1 MIKERDYKE
10 TGRIAVLLFNLGGPD
25 GPDAIQPFLF
35 NLFFDPAIIS
45 LPLPLRWAIAKL
57 ISTRRAPFAR
67 ENYALMGGG
76 SPLLPETL
84 SQARALEA
92 ELEGR
97 GLTVR
102 AWPVMRYW
110 HPFAPEVVAEVKAWA
125 PDRIIALPLYPQFS
139 TSTSASSLKDWDRA
153 ARKAGL
159 RAPTSTVCCWPVEP
173 GLVEAHASLIVER
186 WRQAEAEAPGRP
198 MRILLSAH
206 GLPKKIIER
215 GDPYQ
220 WQVEQSCA
228 AVMERV
234 AALLG
239 RPLDT
244 IDWQVCYQSRVGPLE
259 WIGPSTDAEV
269 ERAGQDGRGLIL
281 VPIAFVSEHVET
293 LVELDVEYRHLAE
306 KSGALP
312 YLRVPTPTTHPA
324 FIRGLGDL
332 VIQAAGHE
340 GVAPDAAG
348 PSCPAGFGRC
358 ACRAGT

>member
-1 MIKERDYKE
+1 MFKERDNKE

-25 GPDAIQPFLF
+25 GPDAVQPFLF

-84 SQARALEA
+84 RQARALEA
-92 ELEGR
+92 ELSGR
-97 GLTVR
+97 GQTVR

-110 HPFAPEVVAEVKAWA
+110 HPFAPEVAAEVKAWA

-159 RAPTSTVCCWPVEP
+159 RVPTSTVCCWPVEP

-186 WRQAEAEAPGRP
+186 WHQAEAEAPGRP

-228 AVMERV
+228 AVMDRV
-234 AALLG
+234 AAMLG
-239 RPLDT
+239 RPLET

-269 ERAGQDGRGLIL
+269 ERAGRDGCGLVL

-306 KSGALP
+306 KSGVAP
-312 YLRVPTPTTHPA
+312 YLRAPTPTTHPA

-332 VIQAAGHE
+332 VMQAAGRE
-340 GVAPDAAG
+340 GVAPDRAG
-348 PSCPAGFGRC
+348 PSCPAKFGRC
-358 ACRAGT
+358 ACRAHT